1 MTNGRASR
9 GRRRPARIARVS
21 SRGPPAIL
29 KTNTEPKNSLFILV
43 LLVGKGAPEFAWKNH
58 KL

>member
-1 MTNGRASR
+1 MGESGR
-9 GRRRPARIARVS
+9 GRRRPAHIARVS

-29 KTNTEPKNSLFILV
+29 KTNTQHKNSLFILV
-43 LLVGKGAPEFAWKNH
+43 LFVGKGAPEFAWKNH